1 MLLLYPIPNIVIL
14 KSMHIQ
20 TSLNRLNELFLF
32 IHCYLCLAIIM
43 KKKLFT
49 TLRETD
55 NLGES
60 EGEEGWEKI

>member
-1 MLLLYPIPNIVIL
+1 
-14 KSMHIQ
+14 
-20 TSLNRLNELFLF
+20 
-32 IHCYLCLAIIM
+32 M

-60 EGEEGWEKI
+60 EGEEGWEKYNILIRIIILKIYIKELIRFYKKKYKYLRSFV